1 MRVKGLLLIFLASLA
16 FYSAPERLA
25 WSENRRLV
33 WEDFKGKPDVEQGWA
48 ATTSSGISQSYEING
63 QGFLNKA
70 TTKVTAYFYPEYSWV
85 RNREKTAHLLG
96 HEQTHFDITEYHARK
111 LKKRIKNFEF
121 TSNSKEE
128 VKNLYAQIEEE
139 RIAMQRLF
147 DSETEHSTN
156 HTTEIQ
162 WEFKIARLLRD
173 MQKK

>member
-1 MRVKGLLLIFLASLA
+1 MRVNGLLLILFACLA
-16 FYSAPERLA
+16 FSPAPERLA

-33 WEDFKGKPDVEQGWA
+33 WEDFKGEPDVDQGWA

-70 TTKVTAYFYPEYSWV
+70 TTKITAYFYPEYSWV

-111 LKKRIKNFEF
+111 LKKRIKNFQF

-128 VKNLYAQIEEE
+128 VKILYAQIEEE

-147 DSETEHSTN
+147 DSETEHSIN
-156 HTTEIQ
+156 HTKEIQ
-162 WEFKIARLLRD
+162 WELEIARLLREL
-173 MQKK
+173 